1 MLCSLID
8 MQTGHLLIRRNP
20 YVRTV
25 RWPFDP
31 GGHSACISTD
41 FAVDNSNRFN
51 PLMHKVAK
59 MVTWN
64 NGVRRHTGLTH
75 GF

>member
-1 MLCSLID
+1 VLRFVHSRCLALRYHAVPRGPWTQHAAMY
-8 MQTGHLLIRRNP
+8 RNVD
-20 YVRTV
+20 YVY
-25 RWPFDP
+25 
-31 GGHSACISTD
+31 
-41 FAVDNSNRFN
+41 

-59 MVTWN
+59 IVTQN